1 MPRLPS
7 PLRCAPLALLFACA
21 DPHGPKVFSEV
32 TDELPPTSGEADL
45 APWLATGAY
54 KKWSCEPAPHR
65 ASGASGHSK
74 NRICSN
80 GIIANHD
87 PASGAWPVGAAS
99 VKELYDGDRIV
110 GYAVARK
117 VTAGVAR
124 DGGPTSTGTDAAAWY
139 WYERD
144 DGTLYADGLGTE
156 NAPKTLCGDCHSRG
170 TDFVY
175 TAVSAR

>member
-1 MPRLPS
+1 MTHRS
-7 PLRCAPLALLFACA
+7 PLLRFAPLALLLACA
-21 DPHGPKVFSEV
+21 EDAPKDGPKVTSEV
-32 TDELPPTSGEADL
+32 TDQLPPTSGDADI

-54 KKWSCEPAPHR
+54 KKWSCEPAPHS
-65 ASGASGHSK
+65 ASGASAHSR
-74 NRICSN
+74 NRVCSN
-80 GIIANHD
+80 TAIATHD

-99 VKELYDGDRIV
+99 VKELYDGDRIT

-117 VTAGVAR
+117 VTAGA
-124 DGGPTSTGTDAAAWY
+124 DAGAWY
-139 WYERD
+139 WYERI
-144 DGTLYADGLGTE
+144 GSTLYADGLGTE

>member
-1 MPRLPS
+1 MPRRP
-7 PLRCAPLALLFACA
+7 APLAAVAAFALLAGCA
-21 DPHGPKVFSEV
+21 DPHGPKIFSDV
-32 TDELPPTSGEADL
+32 SDELPPTSGEADL

-54 KKWSCEPAPHR
+54 KNWSCEPAPHA

-80 GIIANHD
+80 AKIANHD
-87 PASGAWPVGAAS
+87 PANGAWPVGAAS
-99 VKELYDGDRIV
+99 VKELYDGDRIT

-117 VTAGVAR
+117 VSEGA
-124 DGGPTSTGTDAAAWY
+124 DAAAWY

-156 NAPKTLCGDCHSRG
+156 NAPKTLCGDCHTRA

-175 TAVSAR
+175 TAVPARKPQP